1 MVRALGRTQQDA
13 IGKKKQEAIR
23 KGIYKKAEN
32 EEAISLL
39 RFLLLIWAMQYDSA
53 QPGIG

>member
-32 EEAISLL
+32 EEVISLL
-39 RFLLLIWAMQYDSA
+39 RFLLLIWVMQYDSA